1 MTKYKLTE
9 KAISEKFDMLSGST
23 INMINLRVNELIE
36 ERVNNGALISV
47 PERMIV
53 ELSRMLVTFK
63 DPDMNK
69 LFSILNAYK
78 FQVYS
83 DDLEEEEEFPKELK
97 KVTTGVWYDVE
108 DIINEEYDIE
118 DALEDTYDVMVCEA
132 SADNMR
138 YKGNLTCSHRA
149 YHVGYLDREAD
160 VYVFCSRGQE
170 FPLKAFVRLM
180 FIPRKNNQH
189 DNPQGRLQLQE
200 AA

>member
-9 KAISEKFDMLSGST
+9 KAIAEKFDMLSGFT

-47 PERMIV
+47 PDRMIV
-53 ELSRMLVTFK
+53 ELSRILVTFK

-69 LFSILNAYK
+69 LFSILNSYK

-97 KVTTGVWYDVE
+97 KITAGVWYDVE
-108 DIINEEYDIE
+108 DIINDEYDIE
-118 DALEDTYDVMVCEA
+118 DALEDTYDVMVCEE
-132 SADNMR
+132 SADNMG
-138 YKGNLTCSHRA
+138 YKGNFTCCHGA
-149 YHVGYLDREAD
+149 YHVGYLDIND
-160 VYVFCSRGQE
+160 DGYVFYSRCKE

-180 FIPRKNNQH
+180 FIPAETK
-189 DNPQGRLQLQE
+189 E
-200 AA
+200 E

>member
-9 KAISEKFDMLSGST
+9 KAIAEKFDMLSGFT
-23 INMINLRVNELIE
+23 INMINLRVNEVIE

-47 PERMIV
+47 PDLMIV
-53 ELSRMLVTFK
+53 ELSRILVTFK

-69 LFSILNAYK
+69 LFSILNSYK

-83 DDLEEEEEFPKELK
+83 DDLEEEEFPKELK

-108 DIINEEYDIE
+108 DIINGEYDIE
-118 DALEDTYDVMVCEA
+118 GALYDVMVCEA

-138 YKGNLTCSHRA
+138 YKGGNLTCSHRA
-149 YHVGYLDREAD
+149 YHVGYLDRKD
-160 VYVFCSRGQE
+160 YVYVFCSRGQE

-180 FIPRKNNQH
+180 FIPAETK
-189 DNPQGRLQLQE
+189 E
-200 AA
+200 E